1 MLMGR
6 VEHEQELELREP
18 FGAWLLTQVDRGDSI
33 DGLASAARMDPAFPK
48 RGDVEQVR
56 KRMQERG
63 ADPDAFEALDDA
75 ELDWLSL

>member
-1 MLMGR
+1 MLMER
-6 VEHEQELELREP
+6 VEQERELQLREP
-18 FGAWLLTQVDRGDSI
+18 FGAWLLAQVDRDDWI
-33 DGLASAARMDPAFPK
+33 DGLAAAARADPAFPK